1 MRTTSAPL
9 LVILLLLILTYAAVS
24 NKFDSDT
31 GENCDQKA
39 AKELCTTTPDT
50 YFECPITCARRVR
63 PERAAWGGF
72 DSSDSPFYQ
81 FRWRDYQ
88 GKRVNFEDFD
98 GEIVIVATIPMLP
111 GLAQYNYDL
120 LNHVLD
126 VYKYGVEVV
135 VVPMK
140 GQDGIAIEPKEGSR
154 IRILE
159 GLENDANHKVVSYLA
174 KFIQKGKFDGKL
186 LNAFIVGPLG
196 NRITLHISPDMLTY
210 RKYVDIELNE
220 MDTEL

>member
-1 MRTTSAPL
+1 MKTASAPL
-9 LVILLLLILTYAAVS
+9 VVILLLLILSHTAVS

-31 GENCDQKA
+31 GENCEQKA

-50 YFECPITCARRVR
+50 YYECPITCARRVR

-72 DSSDSPFYQ
+72 DSIDSPFYQ
-81 FRWRDYQ
+81 FRWRDYR
-88 GKRVNFEDFD
+88 GKMVNFEDFD
-98 GEIVIVATIPMLP
+98 GEIVIVAAIPMLP

-140 GQDGIAIEPKEGSR
+140 GQDGIAIEPTEGSR

-159 GLENDANHKVVSYLA
+159 GLKNDASHKVVSYLA
-174 KFIQKGKFDGKL
+174 HFIQKGKFDSKL

-210 RKYVDIELNE
+210 RKYVDFELKE
-220 MDTEL
+220 MDVEL